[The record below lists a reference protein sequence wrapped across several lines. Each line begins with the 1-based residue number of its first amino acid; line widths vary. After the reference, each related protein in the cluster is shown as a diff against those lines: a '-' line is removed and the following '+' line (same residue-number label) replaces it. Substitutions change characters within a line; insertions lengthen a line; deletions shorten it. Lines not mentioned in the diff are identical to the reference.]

1 MRKTLALMT
10 ALMASP
16 LAAQD
21 IPGTSFT
28 FGLWTGAAQA
38 DATGAFTHCYAT
50 LVFGGGDQLWVN
62 VSARDQVEVIFSF
75 VQQTYTEGQEFD
87 AHIMMESGLPT
98 AGTAFALGEKLV
110 NFNLAPV
117 EDAHAFLSQG
127 NWLRLMGV
135 GNDEAYD
142 VRGLGGVIG
151 KLRTCREAQR
161 EG

>member
-1 MRKTLALMT
+1 MRKTLAMMA
-10 ALMASP
+10 ALLATP

-21 IPGTSFT
+21 IPGTNFS
-28 FGLWTGAAQA
+28 FGLWNGAAQA
-38 DATGAFTHCYAT
+38 DATGAFSHCYAT

-62 VSARDQVEVIFSF
+62 VSKLDQVEVIFSF
-75 VQQTYTEGQEFD
+75 VNQTYAPGTEFD

-161 EG
+161 AG